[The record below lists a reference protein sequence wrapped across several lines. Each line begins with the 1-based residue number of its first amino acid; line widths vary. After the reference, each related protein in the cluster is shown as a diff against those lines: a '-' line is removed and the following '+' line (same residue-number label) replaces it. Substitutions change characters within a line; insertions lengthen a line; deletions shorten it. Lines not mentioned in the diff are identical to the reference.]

1 VNEDVAPGRRWFL
14 KKTFCKKNC
23 TPYPFRSFE
32 GEEYAKHE

>member
-14 KKTFCKKNC
+14 KKTFRKKC